1 MDLKILQIASNTE
14 NNKIV
19 LKIILIMQSLKT
31 LFVEMKWK

>member
-19 LKIILIMQSLKT
+19 KNHTHNAKFKNPICGD
-31 LFVEMKWK
+31 EME